1 VAAVRVFLPEKVA
14 REVNRAMIVIRYI
27 VRGITIIYHCDRF
40 INLVATEIMIG
51 EMKKAGGMSLRL

>member
-1 VAAVRVFLPEKVA
+1 
-14 REVNRAMIVIRYI
+14 MIVIRYI